1 MVPMTPT
8 GTLTKKTSRQSK
20 TAKTPPKTKP
30 ISEPA
35 RKASWL
41 IPKALP
47 RSFAGNASVMIAP
60 LLEKRNA
67 APTPWTIRK
76 AISSM
81 APASPVLGV
90 RNNRIEPTVKMSKA
104 QVVEFNSAVHVR

>member
-1 MVPMTPT
+1 MPIIPT
-8 GTLTKKTSRQSK
+8 GTLTKKTKRQSY

-35 RKASWL
+35 RNANWL
-41 IPKALP
+41 IPNALP
-47 RSFAGNASVMIAP
+47 RSFSGKASVMIAP

-67 APTPWTIRK
+67 APTPWTILK

-90 RNNRIEPTVKMSKA
+90 RNSRIEPTVNMASPDCR
-104 QVVEFNSAVHVR
+104 V